1 MMWLQVFS
9 LACVAVSIIAIIGK
23 VLRYVSAPQH
33 MRWELYPVPHEKGRA
48 EYGGSY
54 LEELDWWTKPRESDK
69 FNELKEM
76 AEEIILLKGV
86 FKHNRSVWASS
97 FPFHFG
103 MYLLI
108 GWLVLLLGG
117 AILQQLDVSIGA
129 SAGAFG
135 QIIHYLTGVTGYIGL
150 FMTAFGALGLCIWR
164 ALDKRQREFNAP
176 IDFFNLILMAGMSIV
191 VLIAF
196 ATQDPTFAT
205 LRLYVGATI
214 TLSQATVPSTLAGV
228 SIGLLSFTI
237 MWVTITRMSHFV
249 AKYFLYHA
257 VRWNDEPNERGS
269 KIEQS
274 LIALLNEKVTW
285 SADHI
290 QTGKTWAEVVKEMK
304 K

>member
-1 MMWLQVFS
+1 MMWLQIFS
-9 LACVAVSIIAIIGK
+9 LACVAVAILAIIGK
-23 VLRYVSAPQH
+23 VLRYLRAPQH

-76 AEEIILLKGV
+76 AEEVLLLKGV
-86 FKHNRSVWASS
+86 YKNNRRVWSSS

-117 AILQQLDVSIGA
+117 AILQQAGVAIGA
-129 SAGAFG
+129 EAGMFG
-135 QIIHYLTGVTGYIGL
+135 QIVHYLTAACGYAGL
-150 FMTAFGALGLCIWR
+150 VMTAFGALGLFIWR
-164 ALDKRQREFNAP
+164 ATDDRQKEFNAP
-176 IDFFNLILMAGMSIV
+176 IDYFNLILMAGMSVV
-191 VLIAF
+191 VLVAHITVDPAF
-196 ATQDPTFAT
+196 AA
-205 LRLYVGATI
+205 LRQFVGATVTFAPVAI
-214 TLSQATVPSTLAGV
+214 PSTLFGV
-228 SIGLLSFTI
+228 AVGLLSFSI

-269 KIEQS
+269 KIEAS
-274 LIALLNEKVTW
+274 LVKLLNEKVTW

-290 QTGKTWAEVVKEMK
+290 QQGKTWAEVVKEMK